1 MLGTFADD
9 HRRMPSFDPPVAR
22 LYVVPDFDEA
32 AVEEEA
38 ARATSSELWRVLGGE
53 TVDFQFGA
61 GTTYEGLTAAL
72 KSEYDGQLERAAA
85 DIDAFLAALRERG
98 LNGA

>member
-1 MLGTFADD
+1 
-9 HRRMPSFDPPVAR
+9 MPSFDPPAVR
-22 LYVVPDFDEA
+22 LYVVPDLDDA
-32 AVEEEA
+32 AVVEEEA
-38 ARATSSELWRVLGGE
+38 ARATSSELWRVL
-53 TVDFQFGA
+53 DA

-72 KSEYDGQLERAAA
+72 RSEYDGQLERAAA

>member
-1 MLGTFADD
+1 MS
-9 HRRMPSFDPPVAR
+9 SFDPPVAR

-38 ARATSSELWRVLGGE
+38 ARATSSELWRVL
-53 TVDFQFGA
+53 DA

-72 KSEYDGQLERAAA
+72 RSEYDGQLERAAA

-98 LNGA
+98 LHAT